1 MSSSNESLGHVSYP
15 TAVLAKS
22 SKLIPTMLVGFFYE
36 HKSFTKEEWYGA
48 ALITGGIIAFNL
60 SRMSTGSN
68 EKKGSDS
75 MYGLFL
81 LFLSLVMD
89 GFLASFQ
96 GMLKNNDKK
105 ERCRAPM
112 AIENMLWINLY
123 ALFFF
128 IPLSI
133 QSGQF
138 SNGLSIFNP
147 SSNMLNTFG
156 TQDKD
161 MYEEITSMQRTIIRM
176 NLTAAVGQIFI
187 FLTVQF
193 FSPLMC
199 TTITTTRKFM
209 TIILSVWRYGHQFT
223 HVQWSSVM
231 CVFGGLY
238 LAIASKLMVRNT
250 GSNTKKIN

>member
-36 HKSFTKEEWYGA
+36 RKSFAKEEWYSA
-48 ALITGGIIAFNL
+48 ALITGGIISFNL
-60 SRMSTGSN
+60 SRMSSN

-96 GMLKNNDKK
+96 GMLKNNDKR

-123 ALFFF
+123 ALVFFL
-128 IPLSI
+128 PLSI
-133 QSGQF
+133 YSGQF
-138 SNGLSIFNP
+138 SNGVGIFNP
-147 SSNMLNTFG
+147 SSNIFTTLDTE
-156 TQDKD
+156 DKGIH
-161 MYEEITSMQRTIIRM
+161 EEIFSIQRTIIRM

-209 TIILSVWRYGHQFT
+209 TILLSVYRYGHHFT
-223 HVQWSSVM
+223 NVQWGSVIG
-231 CVFGGLY
+231 VFGGLY
-238 LAIASKLMVRNT
+238 LAIASKLIVGN
-250 GSNTKKIN
+250 STKKLN